1 MRREQKSQIEE
12 VFETCARMQ
21 EWESGI
27 TSKFVDGRMGFL
39 RASKQSEASMPPRF
53 SCIHFGHLG
62 NVTAQMARMA
72 LNVFDS
78 RPFEGIACAWYGGTF
93 FCYLSVGEAHRCNLD
108 ASRPHVARRPAS
120 CV

>member
-12 VFETCARMQ
+12 VFETCARPQ
-21 EWESGI
+21 ECESGI

-39 RASKQSEASMPPRF
+39 RASKQSEASMPPRLAA
-53 SCIHFGHLG
+53 SIL
-62 NVTAQMARMA
+62 VTWATSPAHMALMA

-78 RPFEGIACAWYGGTF
+78 SSFQGIACAWYGGTF
-93 FCYLSVGEAHRCNLD
+93 FCYLSVGEAHRCSLD
-108 ASRPHVARRPAS
+108 KSRPHVARRPAS